1 LINSSARLRNKEK
14 AVIAHYFRE
23 PDVFSGLRGVIP
35 RGGEDKL
42 GAGIIQAPTMEVLRA
57 ALKESFSGL
66 KELVG
71 VQDQVPITIT
81 EDGVLIEIIDKD
93 KQAFFELSSATI
105 KPAMRRVLE
114 LIVRETKDAPK
125 GFVGEPALTLRIVA
139 TIENNGQQHCGYFR
153 LFICINCTYAIVA
166 AALFRK
172 EFASNLYH
180 RKRKPTKDNAKAKK
194 VSFFT

>member
-1 LINSSARLRNKEK
+1 
-14 AVIAHYFRE
+14 
-23 PDVFSGLRGVIP
+23 
-35 RGGEDKL
+35 
-42 GAGIIQAPTMEVLRA
+42 
-57 ALKESFSGL
+57 
-66 KELVG
+66 
-71 VQDQVPITIT
+71 
-81 EDGVLIEIIDKD
+81 
-93 KQAFFELSSATI
+93 
-105 KPAMRRVLE
+105 MRRVLE

-139 TIENNGQQHCGYFR
+139 TRRMTSSNTADIFR

-194 VSFFT
+194 LSFFT

>member
-1 LINSSARLRNKEK
+1 
-14 AVIAHYFRE
+14 
-23 PDVFSGLRGVIP
+23 
-35 RGGEDKL
+35 
-42 GAGIIQAPTMEVLRA
+42 M
-57 ALKESFSGL
+57 KESFSGL

-139 TIENNGQQHCGYFR
+139 TIENDGQQHCGYFR

-194 VSFFT
+194 LSFFT

>member
-42 GAGIIQAPTMEVLRA
+42 GAGIIQAPT
-57 ALKESFSGL
+57 
-66 KELVG
+66 LVG

-81 EDGVLIEIIDKD
+81 EDGVLVEIIDKD

-105 KPAMRRVLE
+105 KPAMRKVLE
-114 LIVRETKDAPK
+114 LIVKETKDAPK
-125 GFVGEPALTLRIVA
+125 GFIGEPALTLRIVA
-139 TIENNGQQHCGYFR
+139 TIENDGQHHCGYFR

-172 EFASNLYH
+172 ECASNLYN

-194 VSFFT
+194 LSFFT

>member
-1 LINSSARLRNKEK
+1 
-14 AVIAHYFRE
+14 
-23 PDVFSGLRGVIP
+23 
-35 RGGEDKL
+35 
-42 GAGIIQAPTMEVLRA
+42 M
-57 ALKESFSGL
+57 
-66 KELVG
+66 
-71 VQDQVPITIT
+71 PITIT

-125 GFVGEPALTLRIVA
+125 GFVGEPAVTLRIVA
-139 TIENNGQQHCGYFR
+139 TIEND
-153 LFICINCTYAIVA
+153 VA

-180 RKRKPTKDNAKAKK
+180 RKRKPTKNNAKAKK
-194 VSFFT
+194 LSFFT